1 MKGTLIAAIIAAF
14 AITAVDSLDCVQ
26 CHVSNNTCSD
36 NASTCAQ
43 ESLSCVASFINSTV
57 GGVSNL
63 YQNNFCSALNC
74 TENATR
80 EVDFTVRVFDDQ
92 RFHFA
97 SQCCQGKACNDTS
110 HDSGTQQKDTT
121 ECISCYSHNKTVCQ
135 EKTQLCYK
143 GEQCVHITV
152 GFANG
157 ADEVELRGC
166 SNISNATCQFLSP
179 ENTTVG
185 EFIFKKVECMK
196 ATTPPGS
203 VISSSANLP
212 IKISFASSVLGTLL
226 LLKLLL

>member
-1 MKGTLIAAIIAAF
+1 MKGTLIAVIIVAF

-26 CHVSNNTCSD
+26 CHVPNGTCSV
-36 NASTCAQ
+36 NTRTTC
-43 ESLSCVASFINSTV
+43 EEGSLSCVASFINSTL

-74 TENATR
+74 PENTTT

-110 HDSGTQQKDTT
+110 QDSGTQETDSTQCT
-121 ECISCYSHNKTVCQ
+121 SCYSHNKTVCEQ
-135 EKTQLCYK
+135 KTQPCYK
-143 GEQCVHITV
+143 GEQCVHVIV

-157 ADEVELRGC
+157 TDEVELRGC
-166 SNISNATCQFLSP
+166 SNINNTTCQFLTP

-185 EFIFKKVECMK
+185 EFIFKKVECTK
-196 ATTPPGS
+196 ATSLPAS
-203 VISSSANLP
+203 VIPPANLG
-212 IKISFASSVLGTLL
+212 IKTSFASSILGTLL